1 METSAETNL
10 NHSTHETHLA
20 GHRDALK
27 IITNQQRC
35 RAKAKLKRGARAAGG
50 VGAARAKRSFALRH
64 YVNISTLQLFAFA
77 RQRGEMLQ
85 GVPGEARRRA
95 QITQNS
101 IFQFSE
107 IYHFFDLSST
117 PWRRTNSLISLALS
131 QTTPSSRSF
140 TYQSLEI
147 LF

>member
-1 METSAETNL
+1 MVIVKVEENL
-10 NHSTHETHLA
+10 NFRRKGNKYVEAPIRPDNT
-20 GHRDALK
+20 R
-27 IITNQQRC
+27 
-35 RAKAKLKRGARAAGG
+35 
-50 VGAARAKRSFALRH
+50 RSIALRE
-64 YVNISTLQLFAFA
+64 YVNISALQLFAFA
-77 RQRGEMLQ
+77 RQRGEMP
-85 GVPGEARRRA
+85 GKAPGEGRRRP
-95 QITQNS
+95 QINKNS

-117 PWRRTNSLISLALS
+117 PWRWTNSLISLALS